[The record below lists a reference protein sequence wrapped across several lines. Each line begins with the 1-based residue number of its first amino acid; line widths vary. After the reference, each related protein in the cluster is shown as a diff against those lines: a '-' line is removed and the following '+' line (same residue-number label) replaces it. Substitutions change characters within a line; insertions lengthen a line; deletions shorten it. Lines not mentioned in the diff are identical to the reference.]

1 MRLVIRAPERHEE
14 LQAHTERRVGFVLS
28 RFAPR
33 VASVTVVV
41 AELDGPVTC
50 SVRVRC
56 SPSWEIVEE
65 VSDEDVHA
73 AIERAVDRA
82 ARSIERTL
90 GSRRARR

>member
-1 MRLVIRAPERHEE
+1 MRLVIRAPEKHEE
-14 LQAHTERRVGFVLS
+14 LQEHTERRVGLVLS

-41 AELDGPVTC
+41 AELDGAVMC

-65 VSDEDVHA
+65 VSDEDLHA

-90 GSRRARR
+90 GGRRARR